1 MGRGAPG
8 GQRRHLR
15 AHARLRRQMVPRGR
29 ASGGPELPGI
39 SGVLCHAGILRR
51 VAGLPRCGRGAP
63 GPGRQGV
70 QGRSAPG
77 GCRFGTGLLQDQ
89 RAGVRETGAHGRRPT
104 PDGLRSAG
112 YRAAQPFPLPG
123 QSAARPAQLG
133 AHARRL
139 PRNGEAALPGTA
151 EELPAHRRGAKGGG
165 RGQRGHP
172 LLGGGVL
179 GQPDGRPAGAPN
191 KGGERIGAR
200 AVLRAKPLSF
210 PRRTRGG
217 GAAPHADNERG
228 AARLD
233 SRPGRARAPA

>member
-15 AHARLRRQMVPRGR
+15 THARLRRQMVPRGR
-29 ASGGPELPGI
+29 ASGGPKLSGVPGI
-39 SGVLCHAGILRR
+39 LRHAGILRR

-200 AVLRAKPLSF
+200 AVLRAQPLSF
-210 PRRTRGG
+210 PR
-217 GAAPHADNERG
+217 
-228 AARLD
+228 
-233 SRPGRARAPA
+233 